1 MRTSFPRH
9 GGFTL
14 IELLV
19 SIAIMATL
27 IGIAAPTIYENLT
40 AGDIVKCRSNLEN
53 LAKIGAKYGQD
64 MAHANILPTSGM
76 GDDSDTGVDE
86 NEGWWVSLAD
96 ADDDAVV
103 PTAKGEKVKLGDTYR
118 CPGDKRATVTGDKF
132 KASAKTVSYVSWTD
146 CSSDRSNPHAAIRTT
161 AKQNLDALPWLS
173 DGNPVKGKSVNS
185 LASFK
190 KMVMPAVN
198 RHKNTLLVLYA
209 SGIVKAFEVDPEKD
223 TADKLFKRIAPT
235 LRPNGPKV
243 RDRSD
248 DEEQEDEEP
257 TAQETPRSADRATE
271 SADEEPEPEAE
282 PESESETEP
291 EEEE

>member
-1 MRTSFPRH
+1 MRASSPRH

-40 AGDIVKCRSNLEN
+40 AGDIVKCRGNLEN

-64 MAHANILPTSGM
+64 MAHAHLLPTSGM
-76 GDDSDTGVDE
+76 GDDPDTAVDE

-103 PTAKGEKVKLGDTYR
+103 PTAKGAKVKLNAAYR
-118 CPGDKRATVTGDKF
+118 CPGDKRATVTGEKF
-132 KASAKTVSYVSWTD
+132 KASTKTVSYVSWTD
-146 CSSDRSNPHAAIRTT
+146 CSNDPGNPHAAIRTT

-198 RHKNTLLVLYA
+198 RHRNTLLVLYA
-209 SGIVKAFEVDPEKD
+209 SGIVKAFEVDPEQD
-223 TADKLFKRIAPT
+223 TPDKLFKRIAPT
-235 LRPNGPKV
+235 LRSAGPKV
-243 RDRSD
+243 RKHS
-248 DEEQEDEEP
+248 DEEEEEAADGEAP
-257 TAQETPRSADRATE
+257 ENAAQTAGDDAAEAE
-271 SADEEPEPEAE
+271 SQPE
-282 PESESETEP
+282 PESELQG
-291 EEEE
+291 EE

>member
-1 MRTSFPRH
+1 MRPSFPRH

-27 IGIAAPTIYENLT
+27 IGIAAPAIYENLT

-64 MAHANILPTSGM
+64 MAHAHLLPTSGM
-76 GDDSDTGVDE
+76 GDDSDTAVNE

-96 ADDDAVV
+96 ADEDAVV
-103 PTAKGEKVKLGDTYR
+103 PTSKGAKVKLSAAYR
-118 CPGDKRATVTGDKF
+118 CPGDKRATVTKDKF
-132 KASAKTVSYVSWTD
+132 KASPKTVSYVSWTD
-146 CSSDRSNPHAAIRTT
+146 CSNDPSNPHAAIRTT

-198 RHKNTLLVLYA
+198 RHRNTLLVLYA
-209 SGIVKAFEVDPEKD
+209 SGVVKAFEVDPDQD
-223 TADKLFKRIAPT
+223 TPDKLFKRIAPT
-235 LRPNGPKV
+235 LRAEGPKI
-243 RDRSD
+243 RNYS
-248 DEEQEDEEP
+248 EEEE
-257 TAQETPRSADRATE
+257 
-271 SADEEPEPEAE
+271 EEAAAEGEAE
-282 PESESETEP
+282 NDGQAADDAAAEVEPDSGPESESESESEG
-291 EEEE
+291 EE

>member
-1 MRTSFPRH
+1 MRPSFPRH

-27 IGIAAPTIYENLT
+27 IGIAAPAIYENLT

-53 LAKIGAKYGQD
+53 LAKTGAKYGQD
-64 MAHANILPTSGM
+64 MAHAHLLPTSGM
-76 GDDSDTGVDE
+76 GDDSDTAVNE

-96 ADDDAVV
+96 ADEDAVV
-103 PTAKGEKVKLGDTYR
+103 PTAKGAKVKLGTAYR
-118 CPGDKRATVTGDKF
+118 CPGDKRATVTGERF
-132 KASAKTVSYVSWTD
+132 KASPKTVSYVSWTD
-146 CSSDRSNPHAAIRTT
+146 CSNDPSNPHAAIRTT

-198 RHKNTLLVLYA
+198 RHRNTLLVLYA
-209 SGIVKAFEVDPEKD
+209 SGIVKAFEVDSEQD
-223 TADKLFKRIAPT
+223 TPDKLFKRIAPT
-235 LRPNGPKV
+235 LRPEGPKV
-243 RDRSD
+243 RNYS
-248 DEEQEDEEP
+248 DEEEEEAAAEEDP
-257 TAQETPRSADRATE
+257 KNDGQAADDGAAEAE
-271 SADEEPEPEAE
+271 SEPEAE
-282 PESESETEP
+282 PESEG
-291 EEEE
+291 EE

>member
-1 MRTSFPRH
+1 MRPSFPRH

-27 IGIAAPTIYENLT
+27 IGIAAPAIYENLT

-53 LAKIGAKYGQD
+53 LAKTGAKYGQD
-64 MAHANILPTSGM
+64 MAHAHLLPTSGM
-76 GDDSDTGVDE
+76 GDDSDTAVNE

-96 ADDDAVV
+96 ADADAVV
-103 PTAKGEKVKLGDTYR
+103 PTTKGAKVKLGTAYR
-118 CPGDKRATVTGDKF
+118 CPGDKRATVTGERF
-132 KASAKTVSYVSWTD
+132 KASPKTVSYVSWTD
-146 CSSDRSNPHAAIRTT
+146 CSNDPSNPHAAIRTT

-198 RHKNTLLVLYA
+198 RHRNTLLVLYA
-209 SGIVKAFEVDPEKD
+209 SGIVKAFEVDSEQD
-223 TADKLFKRIAPT
+223 TPDKLFKRIAPT
-235 LRPNGPKV
+235 LRPEGPKV
-243 RDRSD
+243 RNYS
-248 DEEQEDEEP
+248 DEEEEEAAAGEDP
-257 TAQETPRSADRATE
+257 KNDGQAADDGAAE
-271 SADEEPEPEAE
+271 AEPEPEAE
-282 PESESETEP
+282 PESEG
-291 EEEE
+291 EE